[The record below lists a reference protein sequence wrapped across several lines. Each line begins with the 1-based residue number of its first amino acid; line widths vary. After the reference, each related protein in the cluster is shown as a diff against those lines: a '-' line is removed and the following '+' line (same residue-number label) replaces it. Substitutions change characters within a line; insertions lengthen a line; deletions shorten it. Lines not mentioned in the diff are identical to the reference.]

1 MDNIS
6 LIREKRRVR
15 LAAGLPRRPS
25 SMRKFWLS
33 ETANFRNGRRESSSV
48 LARSPL
54 FFFAME
60 YHKNS
65 EGRERGYHQRGD
77 QFPGGGLSPADGRGG
92 GAGLGLASRGGGR
105 GCQVTLQ
112 PRLPWR
118 VESPGA
124 TGAGHDV
131 TWWGQATGQQP
142 TPLRAP
148 STAPDAGRLWKPPY
162 IN

>member
-25 SMRKFWLS
+25 SERQFWLS
-33 ETANFRNGRRESSSV
+33 ETANFWNGRRESSSV

-65 EGRERGYHQRGD
+65 EGRERGYHLLLMAAVEEPGWGLLQEEADVDARLRSDRVCRG
-77 QFPGGGLSPADGRGG
+77 
-92 GAGLGLASRGGGR
+92 
-105 GCQVTLQ
+105 
-112 PRLPWR
+112 
-118 VESPGA
+118 E
-124 TGAGHDV
+124 
-131 TWWGQATGQQP
+131 
-142 TPLRAP
+142 
-148 STAPDAGRLWKPPY
+148 
-162 IN
+162 